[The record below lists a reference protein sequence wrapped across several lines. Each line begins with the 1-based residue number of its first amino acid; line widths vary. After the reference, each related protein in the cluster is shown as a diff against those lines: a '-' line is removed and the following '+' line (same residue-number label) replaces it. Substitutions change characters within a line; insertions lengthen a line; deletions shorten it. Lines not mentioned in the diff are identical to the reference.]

1 MTASRSRTLPW
12 CTNTASR
19 QTNSFLMIRFRKDVN
34 LRTSAGKDTGS
45 GDYHVSQDSN
55 IQPVQHAPRKVP
67 VAIKTK
73 VKDHT
78 CCMISC
84 GFLRFG
90 WERCDENGNRWLWI
104 GAGGHGAESVW
115 LIWHWCLN
123 FICQAPFIQCVRRV
137 DADEKKR
144 TANST
149 TKVVKKGRLFKV
161 VLWVKCHLSDFY
173 LNHVII

>member
-1 MTASRSRTLPW
+1 MSLFVSYLCIAQCSSMAVLNLLLLVIFCICPGNEFQRNAVWWKNDLSLRVLP
-12 CTNTASR
+12 A
-19 QTNSFLMIRFRKDVN
+19 
-34 LRTSAGKDTGS
+34 
-45 GDYHVSQDSN
+45 
-55 IQPVQHAPRKVP
+55 
-67 VAIKTK
+67 
-73 VKDHT
+73 

-90 WERCDENGNRWLWI
+90 WERSDENGNRWLLI
-104 GAGGHGAESVW
+104 GASGHGAESVW

>member
-1 MTASRSRTLPW
+1 
-12 CTNTASR
+12 
-19 QTNSFLMIRFRKDVN
+19 MIRFRKDVN

-45 GDYHVSQDSN
+45 GDYHVNLGSN

-90 WERCDENGNRWLWI
+90 
-104 GAGGHGAESVW
+104 
-115 LIWHWCLN
+115 
-123 FICQAPFIQCVRRV
+123 
-137 DADEKKR
+137 
-144 TANST
+144 
-149 TKVVKKGRLFKV
+149 
-161 VLWVKCHLSDFY
+161 
-173 LNHVII
+173 